1 MSQFFRIHPD
11 NPQPRLIKQAVE
23 IVSKGGVI
31 AMPTDSSSHASDVR
45 MPLSS
50 STMYTIGAGDVVIA
64 GVSLNIGMGI
74 ARAARKASGRCV
86 ARVVRWGCAAH
97 HNEPK
102 TR

>member
-1 MSQFFRIHPD
+1 
-11 NPQPRLIKQAVE
+11 
-23 IVSKGGVI
+23 
-31 AMPTDSSSHASDVR
+31 

-50 STMYTIGAGDVVIA
+50 STMYTIGAGDVIA

-74 ARAARKASGRCV
+74 ARAAYGAGCRRV
-86 ARVVRWGCAAH
+86 AHVVRWGCAAH